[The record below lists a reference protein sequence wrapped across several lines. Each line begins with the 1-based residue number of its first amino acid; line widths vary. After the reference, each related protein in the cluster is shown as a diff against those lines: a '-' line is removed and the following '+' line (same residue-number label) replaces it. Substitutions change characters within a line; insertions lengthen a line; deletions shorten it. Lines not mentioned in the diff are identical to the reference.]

1 MALKLQTKDL
11 YDIIAGRH
19 PDWPGGLDANRAHFA
34 YNGLDSAVTLR
45 VLHKMKETMAS
56 QNTPH
61 AATSYRFVRAMQGP
75 AMDMMLRGIMVQQKV
90 RQDETA
96 RCLRK
101 RAQAQALLDRMADAI
116 WGPEHYIETVRTKE
130 MQTPLGK
137 RGLPLSPR
145 LVTITKQFLRTRPRG
160 LNSASNLQMLA
171 FFNGALNLPE
181 EYEIRK
187 TPQGH
192 IKTPTAGDSALRKWA
207 KFKMRGP
214 GISPRDRSIQPVTF
228 AQPFVSLIL
237 TLRDLD
243 KQLAVLRTPLDP
255 DGRMRCSYN
264 VAGTENA
271 RWCLSGDHE
280 VLTRKGWIRLDKWK
294 GGEIV
299 QWHHDQTLRWEIA
312 VRREFSNN
320 APLLSINSRRIS
332 LNATAEHQQPYYT
345 GKGMLLIGSLGE
357 KKTLHSVPVGGQLQS
372 NKFEPENKTRAC
384 VMMQADGS
392 NITRNLVRFHFSK
405 ERKIDRCIQLLTN
418 LMVPYKVA
426 PSQDKTVY
434 ISVYNP
440 PIWLQQAKF
449 FGPWLLNHDPA
460 IFCDEVKYWDGTWTG
475 TATEYSTKEKE
486 NAEWVKTLGHLNNQF
501 TSVFEKDRS
510 SEGWSNS
517 FRCCLTVDTT
527 SRISQEMYTEGPTPE
542 KVYCPETVTGFF
554 LVRHNDQII
563 VTGNSSSK
571 NAFGRGSNLQNVSDT
586 MRRMFVADDGYILV
600 STDLEQAE
608 SRLVAGLVWQVTGDR
623 AYLDACL
630 SGDLHTQVCMM
641 AWPELGWISTDPNDK
656 TNRAIA
662 EQKYPNLGGLT
673 YRDVAKRI
681 GHGSNYRG
689 SAFGIS
695 QAVGIPSW
703 IVQEFQARYFA
714 AFPAI
719 REWHLWVQTEL
730 RTLQYLDT
738 PLYRR
743 RIFFGRPHEDKTL
756 REAIAFAPQST
767 VGELLNFI
775 MYRVWRSTLLPHD
788 DPSYLPI
795 QLLLQNHDAFLF
807 QVKESENLPSIIERV
822 NAEFNRATIPFVRPT
837 GEVLDLLIPG
847 EFVTGWNWAKEDLDG
862 KEFEDKNPDGLR
874 KWRGAESRQRKQR
887 AIVSAS
893 EWLGPSGPIFY

>member
-1 MALKLQTKDL
+1 MPRPYSTA
-11 YDIIAGRH
+11 
-19 PDWPGGLDANRAHFA
+19 WP
-34 YNGLDSAVTLR
+34 T
-45 VLHKMKETMAS
+45 
-56 QNTPH
+56 
-61 AATSYRFVRAMQGP
+61 RFGA
-75 AMDMMLRGIMVQQKV
+75 
-90 RQDETA
+90 
-96 RCLRK
+96 
-101 RAQAQALLDRMADAI
+101 
-116 WGPEHYIETVRTKE
+116 PEHYIETVRTKE

-145 LVTITKQFLRTRPRG
+145 LVTITKQFPRTRPRG

-171 FFNGALNLPE
+171 FFNKALGLPE
-181 EYEIRK
+181 EHEIRK

-192 IKTPTAGDSALRKWA
+192 IKTPTANDNALRKWA

-214 GISPRDRSIQPVTF
+214 GISPRDRTVAPVTF

-271 RWCLSGDHE
+271 RW
-280 VLTRKGWIRLDKWK
+280 
-294 GGEIV
+294 
-299 QWHHDQTLRWEIA
+299 
-312 VRREFSNN
+312 
-320 APLLSINSRRIS
+320 
-332 LNATAEHQQPYYT
+332 
-345 GKGMLLIGSLGE
+345 
-357 KKTLHSVPVGGQLQS
+357 
-372 NKFEPENKTRAC
+372 
-384 VMMQADGS
+384 
-392 NITRNLVRFHFSK
+392 
-405 ERKIDRCIQLLTN
+405 
-418 LMVPYKVA
+418 
-426 PSQDKTVY
+426 
-434 ISVYNP
+434 
-440 PIWLQQAKF
+440 
-449 FGPWLLNHDPA
+449 
-460 IFCDEVKYWDGTWTG
+460 
-475 TATEYSTKEKE
+475 
-486 NAEWVKTLGHLNNQF
+486 
-501 TSVFEKDRS
+501 
-510 SEGWSNS
+510 
-517 FRCCLTVDTT
+517 
-527 SRISQEMYTEGPTPE
+527 
-542 KVYCPETVTGFF
+542 
-554 LVRHNDQII
+554 
-563 VTGNSSSK
+563 SSSK

-586 MRRMFVADDGYILV
+586 MRRMFVADDGYVLV

-608 SRLVAGLVWQVTGDR
+608 SRDVAAEVWRTTGDR

-641 AWPELGWISTDPNDK
+641 AWPELGWISSDPNDK

-695 QAVGIPSW
+695 QAVGIPSY
-703 IVQEFQARYFA
+703 IVEEFQHRYFA

-738 PLYRR
+738 PLFRR

-775 MYRVWRSTLLPHD
+775 MYRVWRRTLLPKS
-788 DPSYLPI
+788 DPEHLPI

-807 QVKESENLPSIIERV
+807 QVRETEPLPSIIERV

-874 KWRGAESRQRKQR
+874 KWRGAESRRRSQK
-887 AIVSAS
+887 AVVSAS
-893 EWLGPSGPIFY
+893 DWLGSIMPQLF